1 MNKTKGLFFTASLVL
16 ALTLTQSC
24 SGDDGGGGGGGTFSY
39 CLINEQCLDGPYT
52 ASDCGDFG
60 GIASNNC
67 PYNGGGG
74 GSSSG
79 GGGNPSS
86 SSGGSQ
92 GGGSN
97 CPADFG
103 EVRIGSQTW
112 AKKNLNCDVAGS
124 KCYGNDPANCTKY
137 GRLYNWVTAMALPS
151 SCTSNSCSGQIQ
163 AKHGGICPTGWHI
176 PSDADWNT
184 LVTTAGGDNVAGAKL
199 KTTNSWQGTNG
210 NGNGT
215 DQYGFSALPGGSET
229 SGGSSVLV
237 GSSGYWWSANEDG
250 DNSSYAHFRG
260 ISYDFDKVYSETYY
274 KSHLRSIR
282 CIKD

>member
-1 MNKTKGLFFTASLVL
+1 MNKTRGLLLTAGFVLVMAFTF
-16 ALTLTQSC
+16 SC
-24 SGDDGGGGGGGTFSY
+24 SGDDGGSGGTFSY
-39 CLINEQCLDGPYT
+39 CLIGEQCLDGPYT

-60 GIASNNC
+60 GIASNSC
-67 PYNGGGG
+67 PYNGGG

-86 SSGGSQ
+86 SSNGGQ

-103 EVRIGSQTW
+103 SVTIGSQVW

-137 GRLYNWVTAMALPS
+137 GRLYNWATAMGLPS
-151 SCTSNSCSGQIQ
+151 SCTSNSCSSQIQ

-176 PSDADWNT
+176 PSDDDWDR
-184 LVTTAGGDNVAGAKL
+184 LMITAGGDNVAGAKL
-199 KTTNSWQGTNG
+199 KTTSGWQEGLLLLPS
-210 NGNGT
+210 T
-215 DQYGFSALPGGSET
+215 DQYGFSALPGGAET
-229 SGGSSVLV
+229 SGGSSVGV
-237 GSSGYWWSANEDG
+237 GSLGNWWSANEDG
-250 DNSSYAHFRG
+250 DNSSYAHLRAMNYSLDG
-260 ISYDFDKVYSETYY
+260 VYSETYY
-274 KSHLRSIR
+274 KSYLRSIR